1 MKNISYFLLLCLAL
15 LIGACGNRNAY
26 KPVDR
31 GSSTSEYPYESSA
44 TDYREE
50 NREEN
55 SGELAEIAVVG
66 YGEKSAKRKSSKI
79 TGDVSRND
87 ESTMSAKMSV
97 AKDVATSKPA
107 KHTEPKHRKHRPESD
122 PQPQSGLVTAGEWND
137 LNSWDFYQ
145 KTLNKNEFASFPEH
159 WQMYTNHRIAVLVPL
174 MASLL

>member
-66 YGEKSAKRKSSKI
+66 YGEKSTKRKHSK
-79 TGDVSRND
+79 TTVDVIRND

-107 KHTEPKHRKHRPESD
+107 KRTEPKHPKCRPESD

-137 LNSWDFYQ
+137 LNSVHQ
-145 KTLNKNEFASFPEH
+145 SPHCCAS
-159 WQMYTNHRIAVLVPL
+159 NR
-174 MASLL
+174 

>member
-1 MKNISYFLLLCLAL
+1 MKNLSYFLLLCLVL
-15 LIGACGNRNAY
+15 LVCACGDRKAY
-26 KPVDR
+26 KSADR
-31 GSSTSEYPYESSA
+31 GSSTGDYGGITEYRDENS
-44 TDYREE
+44 TGDYREE
-50 NREEN
+50 S

-79 TGDVSRND
+79 TGDVSRSD

-107 KHTEPKHRKHRPESD
+107 KRTELKHPKRLPESD

-145 KTLNKNEFASFPEH
+145 K
-159 WQMYTNHRIAVLVPL
+159 
-174 MASLL
+174 